1 MRVRGLPSDA
11 LTLRCAQ
18 GGGIV
23 SRISPQGLV
32 FASRRQFLLGA
43 AAVAL
48 LRNAP
53 VSARQDGTPQSGEWS
68 YTDDAGVTITRPTRP
83 ERVVAYLPLAAA
95 LQDYGVPVVG
105 TFGVARKAD
114 GTPEVIAGDLD
125 LEAIPNLGEVYGELD
140 LEKLVSLQ
148 PDLFVNDKWTDELD
162 IWGIG
167 ADGIAQLEA
176 IVPVANIVYVERPV
190 TEVIGSVET
199 LAVALGA
206 DLSDPEIVAQQA
218 AFERATADLKAAIA
232 EKPGLRV
239 LVMSGLPDDA
249 LWISSPR
256 QAADLLF
263 FQELGLGIIEPEGL
277 TEMNLWEQLSWEQAG
292 KYPAD
297 LFLIDAR
304 AMSASGPELVAAV
317 PTFAALPAAKA
328 GQFGAWDVEYVP
340 SYKGFTPI
348 LQRLAETIRNSRVI
362 GS

>member
-1 MRVRGLPSDA
+1 MTESTRQARAA
-11 LTLRCAQ
+11 LT
-18 GGGIV
+18 
-23 SRISPQGLV
+23 
-32 FASRRQFLLGA
+32 RRQMVLGA
-43 AAVAL
+43 GALAL
-48 LRNAP
+48 LAVGSGPERMA
-53 VSARQDGTPQSGEWS
+53 AQEGTPGAEWS
-68 YTDDAGVTITRPTRP
+68 YTDDAGVTFTGPTRP

-95 LQDYGVPVVG
+95 LQDYGVPVTG
-105 TFGVARKAD
+105 TFGAGRRED
-114 GTPEVIAGDLD
+114 GTREVIAGDLD
-125 LEAIPNLGEVYGELD
+125 LDAIVNIGEVYGELD
-140 LEKLVSLQ
+140 LETLVSLQ

-162 IWGIG
+162 VWGIG

-190 TEVIGSVET
+190 TETLASVEK

-206 DLSDPEIVAQQA
+206 DLSDPAIVAQKA
-218 AFERATADLKAAIA
+218 AFEEATNDLKDAIA
-232 EKPGLRV
+232 GKPGLRV

-263 FQELGLGIIEPEGL
+263 FQELGLDIIEPEGL

-292 KYPAD
+292 KYPTD

-304 AMSASGPELVAAV
+304 VYSVSGPELVAAV

-348 LQRLAETIRNSRVI
+348 LQRLAETIRQADPDIVE
-362 GS
+362 G